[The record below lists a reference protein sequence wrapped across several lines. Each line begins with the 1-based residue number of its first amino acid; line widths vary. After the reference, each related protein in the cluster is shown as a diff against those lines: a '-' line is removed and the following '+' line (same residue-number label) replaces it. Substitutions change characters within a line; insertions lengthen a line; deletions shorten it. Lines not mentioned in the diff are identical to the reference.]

1 VFEGFQHFSKRICGV
16 NLNGE
21 LLMQLTLELIQDP
34 FSVQLCLDRVM
45 GNECGRIAEI
55 VFEKVKNTK
64 PFDSA
69 VQQAE

>member
-1 VFEGFQHFSKRICGV
+1 
-16 NLNGE
+16 
-21 LLMQLTLELIQDP
+21 MQLTLELIQDP